1 MSRKTDR
8 KVGFIG
14 LGNMGKPM
22 AINLA
27 KAGVALTVYDR
38 DAAPLRDLEALGAHA
53 ASSAREV
60 GERSEI
66 VEIVVMTDRQVEEV
80 VLGKGQGEG
89 LLAGMSP
96 GSIIVI
102 HSTVHPDTCKRMAK
116 VAAER
121 QVGVID
127 AAVSGAEARSKEGTL
142 TLMVGGD
149 PELVERCR
157 PVFSIVG
164 RDVFH
169 MGDVGMGQVTK
180 LCNNLMSL
188 VNLQVVE
195 EALSLARGA
204 GIDEGRM
211 MEIAKLSTGDSW
223 ALRSVLPMRELISRA
238 SHGAGSTARMG
249 GKDLELALSVGQSL
263 GVPLDFTEFAI
274 RRAREGR
281 PGQIA

>member
-1 MSRKTDR
+1 MDR
-8 KVGFIG
+8 VVVPRVGFIG

-22 AINLA
+22 AVNLA

-38 DAAPLRDLEALGAHA
+38 DPLPLRALEALGAQV

-80 VLGKGQGEG
+80 VLGKAQGEG

-102 HSTVHPDTCKRMAK
+102 HSTVHPDTCRRMAS
-116 VAAER
+116 AAAGK

-149 PELVERCR
+149 RELVERCQ

-195 EALSLARGA
+195 EALALARGA

-211 MEIAKLSTGDSW
+211 LEIAQRSTGDSW
-223 ALRSVLPMRELISRA
+223 ALRSILPMRELISRA

-249 GKDLELALSVGQSL
+249 GKDLELALRVGQSL

-274 RRAREGR
+274 QRARGSRRASD
-281 PGQIA
+281 A